1 MAKLKFK
8 NPKTGLWEEVS
19 GSLQN
24 LKDGEKASLYMD
36 NTNEVTTPAG
46 GTTLHPDP
54 TPSTTAPIATGT
66 GSFAIGSGT
75 KATGD
80 VSVAEGILNE
90 ASGKASHAE
99 GTGTKA
105 GGNTSHTEGFYTETI
120 GDYSHAENYGTVAQ
134 GKKSH
139 AEGGQTKAVGDCTH
153 AEGDSTT
160 AIGAGS
166 HAEGGD
172 TIASGRYSHAE
183 GRKSTAGEIKTTA
196 SGEASHAEGIGTTAS
211 GYNSHSEGGI
221 TTASGDHSHAEGY
234 GTIADGRASH
244 AGGFVNETHADF
256 STVIGKYGEVIPKN
270 DNRLFVIGN
279 GTSKTNRSNA
289 FEVYADGKGY
299 LNKKRILVEG
309 DAGGGGDVTTAGNN
323 VFTGTNEFQNPTT
336 FISEITIG
344 SLDNIHFTPDS
355 ALIGGQA
362 TFTGP
367 VYVEWTPDSD
377 TSAVNKKYVD
387 DHAIKNVTATAT
399 SIDSSKP
406 ATATATINGNDIS
419 FAFGIP
425 KGATGNSGV
434 YLGTTTPTD
443 PNVMIWVNPSGMII
457 EDGTEVAYG

>member
-46 GTTLHPDP
+46 GTTLHPEL
-54 TPSTTAPIATGT
+54 TPSTTSPTATGT

-99 GTGTKA
+99 GAGTKA
-105 GGNTSHTEGFYTETI
+105 GGNTSHTEGFYTETV

-139 AEGGQTKAVGDCTH
+139 AEGGQTKA
-153 AEGDSTT
+153 
-160 AIGAGS
+160 I
-166 HAEGGD
+166 
-172 TIASGRYSHAE
+172 
-183 GRKSTAGEIKTTA
+183 
-196 SGEASHAEGIGTTAS
+196 GEASHAEGIGTTAS

-221 TTASGDHSHAEGY
+221 TTASGTHSHAEGY
-234 GTIADGRASH
+234 GTIADGLASH
-244 AGGFVNETHADF
+244 AGGYVNETHADF

-279 GTSKTNRSNA
+279 GTSETNRSNA

-323 VFTGTNEFQNPTT
+323 VFTGTNEFWEPTT

-344 SLDNIHFTPDS
+344 SPDNIHFTPDS

-406 ATATATINGNDIS
+406 ATATATTSGNDIS

-443 PNVMIWVNPSGMII
+443 PSVMVWVNPSGMTI